1 MTAEDVVRAHTQAFN
16 GALLSHDL
24 DGLSS
29 IYADDYMLVRPDGSV
44 LSKQDV
50 LRDLRE
56 GGLMF
61 NSIEL
66 SDVKVRV
73 YGTTA
78 LLTAKSWTV
87 TSRVGKETRARS
99 QFVAVYVADGNH
111 LRLAHF
117 QSVRLDG

>member
-1 MTAEDVVRAHTQAFN
+1 MTAEDVVRAHTQGFN
-16 GALLSHDL
+16 NALLSHDL
-24 DGLSS
+24 DALSS

-44 LSKQDV
+44 LSKHEV
-50 LRDLRE
+50 LRDLRD

-66 SDVKVRV
+66 SGVKVRV

-78 LLTAKSWTV
+78 LLTAESLTV
-87 TSRVGKETRARS
+87 TSRVGKETRARA
-99 QFVAVYVADGNH
+99 QFVAVYVEDGDD